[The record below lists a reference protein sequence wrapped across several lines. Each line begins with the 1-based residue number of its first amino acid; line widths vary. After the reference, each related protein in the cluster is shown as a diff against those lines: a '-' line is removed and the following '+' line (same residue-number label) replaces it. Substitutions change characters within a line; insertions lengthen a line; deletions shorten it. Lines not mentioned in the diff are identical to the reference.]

1 MTDNNKN
8 VRLLVALLY
17 ALMFIFMFGV
27 PFALIMYLP
36 VSHWTMIGFLDRWL
50 GSACVGMI
58 CSISAIVLGKRWNC
72 YPEN

>member
-1 MTDNNKN
+1 MANNNKN
-8 VRLLVALLY
+8 VRVLVVLLY

-36 VSHWTMIGFLDRWL
+36 LSHWTMIGFLDRWL

-58 CSISAIVLGKRWNC
+58 CSIPAAISSVKFDIK
-72 YPEN
+72 